1 MQGHDVDR
9 RLFLGA
15 SAVTLLGAAGA
26 ARAQAQQAVKA
37 PQAVKA
43 NDAGAKPTARVVDFI
58 AGFDLKQAPAL
69 AVERART
76 AFIDTVG
83 VMLAGS
89 RSEPAG
95 IVLELVRAEGAK
107 PAVSIVGQSLRASPQ
122 LAALANGVASHAL
135 DFDFTYMQGQLVAPI
150 IPALLPLAEST
161 GATPAETL
169 AAFMVGFEVASRLSR
184 ANPNHNGGGA
194 WHATGTIGTI
204 GAAAACARLLKL
216 PAADISDV
224 LGISV
229 SMAAGVNAN
238 YGTMTKPLHVGQGAR
253 NAILAAQLGGRGF
266 SANPAAIEGRGGFA
280 STFARGLEWQ
290 PQAFDDLGRTF
301 DLAERGFRPKR
312 YPCGGVIHTGIDA
325 ALTLRD
331 ELGPGVA
338 DISAIK
344 AGISKYAASRASEQY
359 PTNTEAAKFNLQYV
373 VAYALANGPPGLSA
387 FGEDAINDARVKAL
401 ARMIAVAIDPEFA
414 DAQEDYPTRLTV
426 MLRDGRTLEQLRVY
440 ASGTRQYPMS
450 PAQIE
455 DKFLDCAAQSLA
467 PAAAKQILATLRTLG
482 EQASFAE
489 FWPLLRRG

>member
-1 MQGHDVDR
+1 M
-9 RLFLGA
+9 
-15 SAVTLLGAAGA
+15 
-26 ARAQAQQAVKA
+26 
-37 PQAVKA
+37 
-43 NDAGAKPTARVVDFI
+43 VDFI

-107 PAVSIVGQSLRASPQ
+107 PAVSIVGQSLRSSPQ

-216 PAADISDV
+216 PAAEIADV

-266 SANPAAIEGRGGFA
+266 TANPAAIEGRGGFA

-290 PQAFDDLGRTF
+290 PRAFDDLGRSF

-331 ELGPGVA
+331 ELGPRVA

-344 AGISKYAASRASEQY
+344 AGISKYAANRASEQY

-373 VAYALANGPPGLSA
+373 VGYALANGPPTLSA
-387 FGEDAINDARVKAL
+387 FGEDAIKDARVKAL
-401 ARMIAVAIDPEFA
+401 ARMVSVAIDPAFA
-414 DAQEDYPTRLTV
+414 DAHEDYPTRLTV
-426 MLRDGRTLEQLRVY
+426 TLARRAHARGAAGLCQRHAAISDVAGADRGQVLGLRGAGARARRGEADPGDVARARRAGKLRRILAV
-440 ASGTRQYPMS
+440 AAPRVSGQAGIKS
-450 PAQIE
+450 PAPRCRE
-455 DKFLDCAAQSLA
+455 AGVCLFDQSGRDVA
-467 PAAAKQILATLRTLG
+467 VAF
-482 EQASFAE
+482 S
-489 FWPLLRRG
+489 

>member
-26 ARAQAQQAVKA
+26 AHSQA
-37 PQAVKA
+37 PQAA
-43 NDAGAKPTARVVDFI
+43 QAPQPARGDERAKPTARVVDFI

-69 AVERART
+69 AIERART

-89 RSEPAG
+89 RSEPPP
-95 IVLELVRAEGAK
+95 IVLELVRAEGAA
-107 PAVSIVGQSLRASPQ
+107 PAVTIVGQSLRASPQ
-122 LAALANGVASHAL
+122 LAALANGGASHAL

-204 GAAAACARLLKL
+204 AAAAACARLLKL

-266 SANPAAIEGRGGFA
+266 TANPAAIEGRGGVA
-280 STFARGLEWQ
+280 
-290 PQAFDDLGRTF
+290 RTF
-301 DLAERGFRPKR
+301 WRGVGRAPAGVGDLRPRLHLGPRGFPPQRSPL
-312 YPCGGVIHTGIDA
+312 GG
-325 ALTLRD
+325 
-331 ELGPGVA
+331 
-338 DISAIK
+338 
-344 AGISKYAASRASEQY
+344 
-359 PTNTEAAKFNLQYV
+359 
-373 VAYALANGPPGLSA
+373 
-387 FGEDAINDARVKAL
+387 
-401 ARMIAVAIDPEFA
+401 
-414 DAQEDYPTRLTV
+414 
-426 MLRDGRTLEQLRVY
+426 
-440 ASGTRQYPMS
+440 
-450 PAQIE
+450 
-455 DKFLDCAAQSLA
+455 
-467 PAAAKQILATLRTLG
+467 
-482 EQASFAE
+482 
-489 FWPLLRRG
+489 

>member
-26 ARAQAQQAVKA
+26 ARAQAPQAVKA
-37 PQAVKA
+37 PQAAKA

-150 IPALLPLAEST
+150 IPALLPLAEGT

-204 GAAAACARLLKL
+204 AAAAACARLLKL

-266 SANPAAIEGRGGFA
+266 TANPAAIEGRGGFA

-290 PQAFDDLGRTF
+290 PQAFDDLGRSF

-338 DISAIK
+338 EIFRDQGRHLEIRRQPRQRAVPDQYRGGEVQPAICRRLCARERAAWSVGVRRRGYQGR
-344 AGISKYAASRASEQY
+344 AGKGARTHGVGRHR
-359 PTNTEAAKFNLQYV
+359 PGVCRRTR
-373 VAYALANGPPGLSA
+373 GLSHQA
-387 FGEDAINDARVKAL
+387 HGH
-401 ARMIAVAIDPEFA
+401 
-414 DAQEDYPTRLTV
+414 
-426 MLRDGRTLEQLRVY
+426 
-440 ASGTRQYPMS
+440 
-450 PAQIE
+450 
-455 DKFLDCAAQSLA
+455 A
-467 PAAAKQILATLRTLG
+467 P
-482 EQASFAE
+482 
-489 FWPLLRRG
+489 RRAHA